1 MTRRC
6 RRTRRKGQIIVLSAF
21 MMVGMIALLAL
32 SLDLGIV
39 VTAKTEAQ
47 RSADAAAIAGAW
59 ELIDPSAP
67 TGFSNSALAAQNARD
82 KASEF
87 AALNTILRDGPN
99 LDDECIEVGYIA
111 NLLDPNSPFVQNTSN
126 TPNAVRVFVRRTDS
140 QNGRVPL
147 FFGRALGTTGA
158 NVQVAA
164 TAGLIAEIRGFKI
177 PPTGSGTLGILPF
190 ALDETTWNALLA
202 GSGSDNW
209 NWNGDEV
216 VAGSDGVLECNL
228 YPQGTG
234 SPGNRGTVDFG
245 GSNNSTNDIA
255 RQIVDGLN
263 QSDLDAMGGQIELN
277 SDGKL
282 YLNGDTGIS
291 AGVKDELECIKGE
304 PRTIPIFRSVDGPGN
319 NATYT
324 IVKFTGV
331 RIMEVKLTGKM
342 SAKRVMIQPAN
353 MVVNGA
359 IPMPGSEETSDFVY
373 TPVRLVR

>member
-1 MTRRC
+1 MTRRS
-6 RRTRRKGQIIVLSAF
+6 RRRRRGQIIVLSAF

-32 SLDLGIV
+32 SLDLGVV

-47 RSADAAAIAGAW
+47 RSADAAAMAGAW

-67 TGFSNSALAAQNARD
+67 TGFSNSPLAAQNARNR
-82 KASEF
+82 ASEF
-87 AALNTILRDGPN
+87 AALNTILRHGPDLN
-99 LDDECIEVGYIA
+99 DESIEVGYIA
-111 NLLDPNSPFVQNTSN
+111 NPLNRNSPFVQNTSN
-126 TPNAVRVFVRRTDS
+126 APNAVRVFVRRTDS

-158 NVQVAA
+158 NVQVEA
-164 TAGLIAEIRGFKI
+164 TAALMAEIRGFKI

-190 ALDETTWNALLA
+190 ALDEKTWNGLLA
-202 GSGSDNW
+202 GSGTDSW
-209 NWNGDEV
+209 SWTGDEV
-216 VAGSDGVLECNL
+216 VPGRDGVLECNL

-234 SPGNRGTVDFG
+234 SPGNRGTVDLG

-255 RQIVDGLN
+255 RQIVHGLN
-263 QSDLDAMGGQIELN
+263 QSDLDAMGGKIELN
-277 SDGKL
+277 SSGKL

-291 AGVKDELECIKGE
+291 AGVKDELESIKGE
-304 PRTIPIFRSVDGPGN
+304 PRTVPVFRTVTSPGN

-324 IVKFTGV
+324 IVKFIGV

-342 SAKRVMIQPAN
+342 SAKRVIIQPAN
-353 MVVNGA
+353 MILNGA
-359 IPMPGSEETSDFVY
+359 IPSPGSEETSDFVY